1 MIDVGPHYR
10 LGPPGTPPLAPRTTL
25 LLEAGKGFGD
35 GRHETTQLCLL
46 ALAYLMRIVPRIGPR
61 PVRVLDF
68 GAGNGVLSIAA
79 ACAGATVDAV
89 EIDATALAEAR
100 HNAHLNNVAERIDL
114 REALGSPETPYDVVV
129 ANIQLV
135 VLLAHAPVLGSCLA
149 PAGHLVLS
157 GLVSTDVPAIFAEYR
172 PRLPGHRAEVYER
185 GEWRAILFSPSK
197 S

>member
-1 MIDVGPHYR
+1 MIDVSPHYR
-10 LGPPGTPPLAPRTTL
+10 LGPPGTPPLPGGTTL

-46 ALAYLMRIVPRIGPR
+46 ALAYLMRVVPR
-61 PVRVLDF
+61 PVRMPDF

-89 EIDATALAEAR
+89 EIDATALSEAR

-114 REALGSPETPYDVVV
+114 REALGSPETRYDVVV
-129 ANIQLV
+129 ANIQLG
-135 VLLAHAPVLGSCLA
+135 VLLAHAPVLASGLA

-185 GEWRAILFSPSK
+185 GEWRAIVFSPSK